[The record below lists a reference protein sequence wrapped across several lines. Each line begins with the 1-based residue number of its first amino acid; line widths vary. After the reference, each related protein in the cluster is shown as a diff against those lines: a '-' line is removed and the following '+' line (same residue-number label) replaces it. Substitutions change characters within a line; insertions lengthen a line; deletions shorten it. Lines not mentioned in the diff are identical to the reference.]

1 MTNENSLTQR
11 LRAYFGGDAEDIDA
25 LLREIM
31 PKLREIAARE
41 LQRERR
47 QAPVSPTEL
56 IQEIWL
62 RNLSKAKWTIRDQG
76 HFYAI
81 ASLAMRRVLT
91 DMARRRLAERRK
103 GEEPMPEDAGAL
115 NNTPDK
121 DARKILEIGMSMDRL
136 ETELPDCARV
146 IDMHYFA
153 GFSFGEIAETNGLSV
168 RQVRLRW
175 EKGIKWLKNHHQR
188 VASAG

>member
-1 MTNENSLTQR
+1 
-11 LRAYFGGDAEDIDA
+11 
-25 LLREIM
+25 
-31 PKLREIAARE
+31 
-41 LQRERR
+41 
-47 QAPVSPTEL
+47 L

>member
-11 LRAYFGGDAEDIDA
+11 LRAYFGGDADDIDA

-47 QAPVSPTEL
+47 QTPVSPTEL
-56 IQEIWL
+56 IHEIWL

-91 DMARRRLAERRK
+91 DMARRRLAGRRK
-103 GEEPMPEDAGAL
+103 GEEPMPEDDGAL
-115 NNTPDK
+115 DYTPDK
-121 DARKILEIGMSMDRL
+121 DARQILEIGLSMDRM
-136 ETELPDCARV
+136 EEELPDCARV

-153 GFSFGEIAETNGLSV
+153 GFNFGEIAETNGLTV

-175 EKGIKWLKNHHQR
+175 EKGIKWLKNHHQK